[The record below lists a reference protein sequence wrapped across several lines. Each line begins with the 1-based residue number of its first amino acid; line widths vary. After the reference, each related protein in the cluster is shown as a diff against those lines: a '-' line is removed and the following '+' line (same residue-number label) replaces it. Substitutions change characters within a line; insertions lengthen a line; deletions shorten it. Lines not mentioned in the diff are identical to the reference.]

1 MAGVVGETGLDA
13 LKSLAM
19 LMVAFYTTCA
29 VFVFVILGTLLQVV
43 TGINVFSL
51 LRYLGREFLLIVST
65 SSSESALPRLIAKME
80 HARCRP
86 PVVGIVVP
94 TGYSFNLDGTAI
106 YLTMASLF
114 IAEAMGTPLSI
125 GEQISLLVFMIIA
138 SKGAAGVTGAG
149 LATLAGGLQL
159 APPRAGRRR
168 RPHRRH
174 RPVHVRGPCGHQ
186 LRRQRRRDGP
196 VGIVDQRPR
205 PRAARP
211 GARRREPVRRGHDDR
226 RPTTRPR
233 RSLRPSRSRR
243 AGLTRRRA
251 YRPRSDR
258 PSTKGGAPGSLREP
272 RSRCARCRYAR
283 RMPDQRT
290 RVAAIDCGTNSIRL
304 LVSDVSDH
312 HKTDLVREMR
322 IVRLG
327 AHVDESG
334 HLSQAAIDRTLGATR
349 EYAELI
355 AMFGADQVRFCATSA
370 VRDADNAAEFEDAIE
385 GILGVRPVVLAGLD
399 EARASFLG
407 ATRDLEQART
417 LVVDIGGGSTEL
429 VVGTGEDIEWS
440 VSLDVGSVRLTERF
454 LSSDPASV
462 AEVTACMN
470 HLDGVLAPVVADLA
484 PVGSFV
490 GVAGTITTVAAHS
503 LALRR
508 TTRRRFTAPG
518 STWTTCA
525 RHACHSCRCLSRT
538 AGPCRSCIPVA
549 PT

>member
-1 MAGVVGETGLDA
+1 
-13 LKSLAM
+13 
-19 LMVAFYTTCA
+19 
-29 VFVFVILGTLLQVV
+29 
-43 TGINVFSL
+43 
-51 LRYLGREFLLIVST
+51 
-65 SSSESALPRLIAKME
+65 
-80 HARCRP
+80 
-86 PVVGIVVP
+86 
-94 TGYSFNLDGTAI
+94 
-106 YLTMASLF
+106 
-114 IAEAMGTPLSI
+114 
-125 GEQISLLVFMIIA
+125 
-138 SKGAAGVTGAG
+138 
-149 LATLAGGLQL
+149 
-159 APPRAGRRR
+159 
-168 RPHRRH
+168 
-174 RPVHVRGPCGHQ
+174 
-186 LRRQRRRDGP
+186 
-196 VGIVDQRPR
+196 
-205 PRAARP
+205 
-211 GARRREPVRRGHDDR
+211 
-226 RPTTRPR
+226 
-233 RSLRPSRSRR
+233 
-243 AGLTRRRA
+243 
-251 YRPRSDR
+251 
-258 PSTKGGAPGSLREP
+258 
-272 RSRCARCRYAR
+272 
-283 RMPDQRT
+283 MPDQRT

-327 AHVDESG
+327 AQVDESG

-503 LALRR
+503 LALPSYDSE
-508 TTRRRFTAPG
+508 TIHG
-518 STWTTCA
+518 A
-525 RHACHSCRCLSRT
+525 RLDLDDVREACLSLVQMSVADRRALPFMHPGRADVIG
-538 AGPCRSCIPVA
+538 AGALILDRLIDLVPLSTDILLVSEHDILDGIA
-549 PT
+549 WDIVS